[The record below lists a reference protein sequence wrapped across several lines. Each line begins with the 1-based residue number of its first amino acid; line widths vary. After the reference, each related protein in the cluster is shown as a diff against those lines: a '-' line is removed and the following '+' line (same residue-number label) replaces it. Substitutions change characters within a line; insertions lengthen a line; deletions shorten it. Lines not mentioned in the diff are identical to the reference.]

1 MFTYLNE
8 FLHRYNYPT
17 KSKDELM
24 DTYQQLQQTAKY
36 SLFQD
41 YVKAYQQ
48 DAVSSFKEIINGL
61 QKIAEEENLKEYSL
75 NLLYLIL
82 ISKHLNEIYED
93 LQWSEEMY
101 DEAMF
106 DLKYSMIECYR
117 VYRIWG
123 NFKMEWELRFF
134 ALKRVAL
141 GRLQFE
147 LQEFSTFYNHKDNR
161 LNSGDK
167 VVSVYIPS
175 SGPLRICDCEKSFS
189 MASKFFRKDFKDKK
203 IPFVLSSWLLN
214 PMHRCVL
221 SEDSN
226 IVQFMNIFDIYE
238 VEEEQPEEVLWR
250 IFGHDWKAKPKALPR
265 GTTLQKAYAEWLLK
279 GTQMKK
285 GTGVFFYTG
294 DV

>member
-141 GRLQFE
+141 GRLQ
-147 LQEFSTFYNHKDNR
+147 
-161 LNSGDK
+161 
-167 VVSVYIPS
+167 
-175 SGPLRICDCEKSFS
+175 
-189 MASKFFRKDFKDKK
+189 
-203 IPFVLSSWLLN
+203 
-214 PMHRCVL
+214 
-221 SEDSN
+221 
-226 IVQFMNIFDIYE
+226 
-238 VEEEQPEEVLWR
+238 QPEEVLWR